1 MKTPIEKLIDLLKQE
16 EGIDF
21 IPSWIVEKAKD
32 MEREEIEAAYE
43 EGFHAGGSIAQLS
56 NLSERYYEETFTNE

>member
-1 MKTPIEKLIDLLKQE
+1 MKTPIEKLIDLLKQ
-16 EGIDF
+16 
-21 IPSWIVEKAKD
+21 
-32 MEREEIEAAYE
+32 E